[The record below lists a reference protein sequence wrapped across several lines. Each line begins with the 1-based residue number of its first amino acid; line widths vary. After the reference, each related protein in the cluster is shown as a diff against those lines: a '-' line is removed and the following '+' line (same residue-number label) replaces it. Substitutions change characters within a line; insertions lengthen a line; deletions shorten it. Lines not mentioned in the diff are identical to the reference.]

1 MSTVD
6 HVTLDE
12 YEEPNPPNGRRPAP
26 KANPFFRFVFPVV
39 IIASGLAVFLLWREG
54 TKAVLD
60 STDGTVLEIVTDPGQ
75 PGYEVFVDPTP
86 TMLLVHLDD
95 GELVGLTVFAAT
107 LLDNGGHAVLVGA
120 DVASD
125 GIDGPTFAQRWRTGG
140 MDAVERDLGAMFG
153 FGFVETD
160 AIETPELAQLLSL
173 SEPFPI
179 NLLDPLVEV
188 DEDGRTMVF
197 LRAGGQQLDGDAGA
211 ELYRWRN
218 PSEFEANRT
227 ERQLDLWKSWLAMV
241 GSAADPLSVTLPHDF
256 GLSPFLRAFAAGRAD
271 LQILPVVPD
280 SGEAEA
286 AVYSLDDRG
295 REWLADM
302 SDRMVPLRIS
312 PIGFPIPTLRLL
324 DGTGDPAVRDS
335 ALEALADL
343 SEIRVLGN
351 TAEFGVAATVV
362 THHRA
367 EAAAAASVIAKE
379 LGAQV
384 VFSDEPDQPVDLT
397 VVIGTDWEAP

>member
-188 DEDGRTMVF
+188 NEDGRTMVF

-295 REWLADM
+295 REWLSDM

>member
-1 MSTVD
+1 
-6 HVTLDE
+6 
-12 YEEPNPPNGRRPAP
+12 
-26 KANPFFRFVFPVV
+26 
-39 IIASGLAVFLLWREG
+39 
-54 TKAVLD
+54 
-60 STDGTVLEIVTDPGQ
+60 
-75 PGYEVFVDPTP
+75 
-86 TMLLVHLDD
+86 
-95 GELVGLTVFAAT
+95 
-107 LLDNGGHAVLVGA
+107 
-120 DVASD
+120 
-125 GIDGPTFAQRWRTGG
+125 
-140 MDAVERDLGAMFG
+140 
-153 FGFVETD
+153 
-160 AIETPELAQLLSL
+160 LSL

-188 DEDGRTMVF
+188 NEDGRTMVF

-397 VVIGTDWEAP
+397 VVIGTDWEGP

>member
-86 TMLLVHLDD
+86 TMLVVHLDD

-188 DEDGRTMVF
+188 NEDGRTMVF

-271 LQILPVVPD
+271 LQILPVVPE

-351 TAEFGVAATVV
+351 TAEFGAVATVV

>member
-86 TMLLVHLDD
+86 TILLVHLDD

-188 DEDGRTMVF
+188 NEDGRTMVF

-351 TAEFGVAATVV
+351 TAEFGAVATVV

>member
-188 DEDGRTMVF
+188 NEDGRTMVF

-335 ALEALADL
+335 ALEVLADL

>member
-86 TMLLVHLDD
+86 TMLVVHLDD

-188 DEDGRTMVF
+188 NEDGRTMVF

-271 LQILPVVPD
+271 LQILPVVPE

-367 EAAAAASVIAKE
+367 EAAAAASLIAKE

>member
-1 MSTVD
+1 VSTVD

-86 TMLLVHLDD
+86 TMLVVHLDD

-188 DEDGRTMVF
+188 NEDGRTMVF

-271 LQILPVVPD
+271 LQILPVVPE

-351 TAEFGVAATVV
+351 TAEFGAVATVV

>member
-160 AIETPELAQLLSL
+160 AIETPELDQLLSL

-188 DEDGRTMVF
+188 NEDGRTMVF
-197 LRAGGQQLDGDAGA
+197 PRAGGQQLDGDAVLGGEGLVDVLPQREVA
-211 ELYRWRN
+211 GLALERFVRPL
-218 PSEFEANRT
+218 
-227 ERQLDLWKSWLAMV
+227 RQLSDLHEPLPLAGDV
-241 GSAADPLSVTLPHDF
+241 AH
-256 GLSPFLRAFAAGRAD
+256 GRD
-271 LQILPVVPD
+271 
-280 SGEAEA
+280 
-286 AVYSLDDRG
+286 
-295 REWLADM
+295 
-302 SDRMVPLRIS
+302 
-312 PIGFPIPTLRLL
+312 
-324 DGTGDPAVRDS
+324 
-335 ALEALADL
+335 
-343 SEIRVLGN
+343 
-351 TAEFGVAATVV
+351 
-362 THHRA
+362 
-367 EAAAAASVIAKE
+367 
-379 LGAQV
+379 
-384 VFSDEPDQPVDLT
+384 VDLL
-397 VVIGTDWEAP
+397 VPGLRDPPRLVW

>member
-1 MSTVD
+1 VSTVD

-86 TMLLVHLDD
+86 TMLVVHLDD

-188 DEDGRTMVF
+188 NEDGRTMVF

-271 LQILPVVPD
+271 LQILPVVPE

>member
-271 LQILPVVPD
+271 LQILPAVPD

>member
-86 TMLLVHLDD
+86 TMLVVHLDD

-188 DEDGRTMVF
+188 NEDGRTMVF

-271 LQILPVVPD
+271 LQILPVVPE

>member
-188 DEDGRTMVF
+188 NEDGRTMVF

>member
-188 DEDGRTMVF
+188 NEDGRTMVF

-351 TAEFGVAATVV
+351 TAEFGAVATVV

>member
-1 MSTVD
+1 VSTVD

-188 DEDGRTMVF
+188 NEDGRTMVF

-351 TAEFGVAATVV
+351 TAEFGVVATVV

>member
-1 MSTVD
+1 VSTVD

-188 DEDGRTMVF
+188 NEDGRTMVF

>member
-271 LQILPVVPD
+271 LQILPAVPD

-351 TAEFGVAATVV
+351 TAEFGVVATVV

>member
-188 DEDGRTMVF
+188 NEDGRTMVF

-241 GSAADPLSVTLPHDF
+241 GSAADPLLVTLPHDF
-256 GLSPFLRAFAAGRAD
+256 GLSPFLRALAAGRAD

-351 TAEFGVAATVV
+351 TAEFGAVATVV